1 MSHFSKIKTT
11 LRDRCLLTTSLEELG
26 YEVIPG
32 GTIKGRRGIRQVD
45 LSVRTRDGN
54 GIGFVQDSEGCYTL
68 VADWY
73 GLGWKDRK
81 IISRLDSTLA
91 RVQQRYAERLVLEKA
106 EEQGFSVAE
115 RTEEPDGTIRIIVR
129 RWT

>member
-1 MSHFSKIKTT
+1 MSHFSRIKTA
-11 LRDRCLLTTSLEELG
+11 LRDRGLLTSSLEELG
-26 YEVIPG
+26 YEVVEG
-32 GTIKGRRGIRQVD
+32 GTIKGRRGLRQVD
-45 LSVRTRDGN
+45 LSVRIRDGN
-54 GIGFVQDSEGCYTL
+54 GIGFVQDGDGCYNI

-73 GLGWKDRK
+73 GVGWRDRK
-81 IISRLDSTLA
+81 NISRLDTTLA
-91 RVQQRYAERLVLEKA
+91 LVQKRYAERLVLEKA

>member
-1 MSHFSKIKTT
+1 MSHFSRIKTA
-11 LRDRCLLTTSLEELG
+11 LRDRGLLTTSLEELG
-26 YEVIPG
+26 YEVVEG
-32 GTIKGRRGIRQVD
+32 GTIKGRRGLRQVD

-54 GIGFVQDSEGCYTL
+54 GIGFVQDGDGCYTI

-73 GLGWKDRK
+73 GVGWKDRR
-81 IISRLDSTLA
+81 IISRLDTTLA
-91 RVQQRYAERLVLEKA
+91 LVQKRYAERLVVEKA